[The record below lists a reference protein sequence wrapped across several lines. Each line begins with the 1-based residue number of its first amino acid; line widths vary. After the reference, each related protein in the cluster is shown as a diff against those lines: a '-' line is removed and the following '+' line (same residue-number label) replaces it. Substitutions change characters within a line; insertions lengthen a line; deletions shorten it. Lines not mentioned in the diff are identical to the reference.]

1 MTWRKQYGRITVER
15 MVMKLTSIE
24 EKRDRL
30 QRNLAL
36 IRTCAGWNAA
46 TLGEMLG
53 VSRQMVSNL
62 ETNQSKMTI
71 MQYRAIRQAFS
82 EEIEN
87 SPDDTQMLSDLLKA
101 LVDEPEKFT
110 SEQLNQIL
118 SDANLLAPSIVTKKT
133 TRKKASSTWGVALAG
148 VVVAAV
154 LVGVK
159 AVVSDRD

>member
-1 MTWRKQYGRITVER
+1 
-15 MVMKLTSIE
+15 MKLTSIE

-82 EEIEN
+82 EEI
-87 SPDDTQMLSDLLKA
+87 
-101 LVDEPEKFT
+101 
-110 SEQLNQIL
+110 
-118 SDANLLAPSIVTKKT
+118 
-133 TRKKASSTWGVALAG
+133 
-148 VVVAAV
+148 
-154 LVGVK
+154 
-159 AVVSDRD
+159 

>member
-1 MTWRKQYGRITVER
+1 ME
-15 MVMKLTSIE
+15 MASIE

-46 TLGEMLG
+46 SLGEMLG

-71 MQYRAIRQAFS
+71 MQYRAIRQVFA
-82 EEIEN
+82 EEMEN
-87 SPDDTQMLSDLLKA
+87 SPDDTRMLDDLLKA

-133 TRKKASSTWGVALAG
+133 TRKKASTTWGVALAG
-148 VVVAAV
+148 ALVAAV

-159 AVVSDRD
+159 AVMSDKN

>member
-1 MTWRKQYGRITVER
+1 
-15 MVMKLTSIE
+15 MKLTSIE

>member
-1 MTWRKQYGRITVER
+1 
-15 MVMKLTSIE
+15 MKLTSIE

-36 IRTCAGWNAA
+36 IRTCVGWNAA

>member
-1 MTWRKQYGRITVER
+1 MA
-15 MVMKLTSIE
+15 SIE

-46 TLGEMLG
+46 SLGEMLG

-71 MQYRAIRQAFS
+71 MQYRAIRQVFA
-82 EEIEN
+82 EEMEN
-87 SPDDTQMLSDLLKA
+87 SPDDTRMLDDLLKA

-133 TRKKASSTWGVALAG
+133 TRKKASTTWGVALAG
-148 VVVAAV
+148 ALVSAV

-159 AVVSDRD
+159 AVMSDKN

>member
-1 MTWRKQYGRITVER
+1 
-15 MVMKLTSIE
+15 MKMASIE

-36 IRTCAGWNAA
+36 VRTCAGWNAA
-46 TLGEMLG
+46 SLGEMLG

-71 MQYRAIRQAFS
+71 MQYRAIRQVFA
-82 EEIEN
+82 EEMEN
-87 SPDDTQMLSDLLKA
+87 SPDDTRMLGDLRKA

-133 TRKKASSTWGVALAG
+133 TRKKASATWGVALAG
-148 VVVAAV
+148 ALVAAV

-159 AVVSDRD
+159 AVMSDKN

>member
-1 MTWRKQYGRITVER
+1 MA
-15 MVMKLTSIE
+15 SIE

-46 TLGEMLG
+46 SLGEMLG

-62 ETNQSKMTI
+62 ETNQSKMTV
-71 MQYRAIRQAFS
+71 MQYRAIRQVFA
-82 EEIEN
+82 EEMEN
-87 SPDDTQMLSDLLKA
+87 SPDDTRMLDDLLKA

-133 TRKKASSTWGVALAG
+133 TRKKASTTWGVALAG
-148 VVVAAV
+148 ALVAAV

-159 AVVSDRD
+159 AVMSDKN

>member
-1 MTWRKQYGRITVER
+1 ME
-15 MVMKLTSIE
+15 MASIE

-46 TLGEMLG
+46 SLGEMLG

-62 ETNQSKMTI
+62 ETNQSKMTV
-71 MQYRAIRQAFS
+71 MQYRAIRQVFA
-82 EEIEN
+82 EEMEN
-87 SPDDTQMLSDLLKA
+87 SPDDTRMLDDLLKA

-133 TRKKASSTWGVALAG
+133 TRKKASTTWGVALAG
-148 VVVAAV
+148 ALVAAV

-159 AVVSDRD
+159 AVMSDKN

>member
-1 MTWRKQYGRITVER
+1 
-15 MVMKLTSIE
+15 MKLTSIE

-159 AVVSDRD
+159 AVMSDKD

>member
-1 MTWRKQYGRITVER
+1 
-15 MVMKLTSIE
+15 MKMASIE

-46 TLGEMLG
+46 SLGEMLG

-71 MQYRAIRQAFS
+71 MQYRAIRQVFA
-82 EEIEN
+82 EEMEN
-87 SPDDTQMLSDLLKA
+87 SPEDSRMLGDLLKA

-110 SEQLNQIL
+110 SEQLNQVL

-133 TRKKASSTWGVALAG
+133 TRKKASATWGVALAG
-148 VVVAAV
+148 ALVATV

-159 AVVSDRD
+159 AVMSDKN

>member
-1 MTWRKQYGRITVER
+1 
-15 MVMKLTSIE
+15 MKMASIE

-46 TLGEMLG
+46 SLGEMLG

-71 MQYRAIRQAFS
+71 MQYRAIRQVFA
-82 EEIEN
+82 EEMEN
-87 SPDDTQMLSDLLKA
+87 SPEDSRMLGDLLKA

-110 SEQLNQIL
+110 SEQLNQVL

-133 TRKKASSTWGVALAG
+133 TRKKASVTWGVALAG
-148 VVVAAV
+148 ALVATV

-159 AVVSDRD
+159 AVMSDKN

>member
-1 MTWRKQYGRITVER
+1 
-15 MVMKLTSIE
+15 MKLTSIE

-87 SPDDTQMLSDLLKA
+87 SPDDTQMLSDLLKS

-159 AVVSDRD
+159 AVMSDKD

>member
-1 MTWRKQYGRITVER
+1 MA
-15 MVMKLTSIE
+15 SIE

-46 TLGEMLG
+46 SLGEMLG

-71 MQYRAIRQAFS
+71 MQYRAIRQVFA
-82 EEIEN
+82 EEMEN
-87 SPDDTQMLSDLLKA
+87 SPDDTRMLDDLLKA

-133 TRKKASSTWGVALAG
+133 TRKKASTTWDVALAG
-148 VVVAAV
+148 ALVAAV

-159 AVVSDRD
+159 AVMSDKN

>member
-1 MTWRKQYGRITVER
+1 
-15 MVMKLTSIE
+15 MKMASIE

-36 IRTCAGWNAA
+36 VRTCAGWNAA
-46 TLGEMLG
+46 SLGEMLG

-71 MQYRAIRQAFS
+71 MQYRAIRQVFA
-82 EEIEN
+82 EEMEN
-87 SPDDTQMLSDLLKA
+87 SPDDTRMLGDLRKA
-101 LVDEPEKFT
+101 LVDEQEKFT

-133 TRKKASSTWGVALAG
+133 TRKKASATWGVALAG
-148 VVVAAV
+148 ALVAAV

-159 AVVSDRD
+159 AVMSDKN

>member
-1 MTWRKQYGRITVER
+1 MEVA
-15 MVMKLTSIE
+15 SIE
-24 EKRDRL
+24 EKRNRL

-46 TLGEMLG
+46 SLGEMLG

-71 MQYRAIRQAFS
+71 MQYRAIRQVFA
-82 EEIEN
+82 EEMEN
-87 SPDDTQMLSDLLKA
+87 SPDDTRMLGDLLKA

-110 SEQLNQIL
+110 SEQLNQVL

-133 TRKKASSTWGVALAG
+133 KRPQHGVLHWLA
-148 VVVAAV
+148 
-154 LVGVK
+154 
-159 AVVSDRD
+159 R

>member
-1 MTWRKQYGRITVER
+1 
-15 MVMKLTSIE
+15 
-24 EKRDRL
+24 
-30 QRNLAL
+30 
-36 IRTCAGWNAA
+36 
-46 TLGEMLG
+46 
-53 VSRQMVSNL
+53 
-62 ETNQSKMTI
+62 
-71 MQYRAIRQAFS
+71 
-82 EEIEN
+82 
-87 SPDDTQMLSDLLKA
+87 MLSDLLKA

-159 AVVSDRD
+159 AVMSDKD

>member
-1 MTWRKQYGRITVER
+1 
-15 MVMKLTSIE
+15 MKLTSIE

-133 TRKKASSTWGVALAG
+133 TRKKAYSTWGVAVAG
-148 VVVAAV
+148 VGVAAV

>member
-1 MTWRKQYGRITVER
+1 MA
-15 MVMKLTSIE
+15 SIE

-46 TLGEMLG
+46 SLGEMLG

-71 MQYRAIRQAFS
+71 MQYRAIRQVFA
-82 EEIEN
+82 EEMEN
-87 SPDDTQMLSDLLKA
+87 SPDDTRMLDDLLKA

-133 TRKKASSTWGVALAG
+133 TRKKASTTWGVALAG
-148 VVVAAV
+148 ALVAAV

-159 AVVSDRD
+159 AVMSDKN